1 MTLRAGDNLIDLST
15 PIVMGILNAT
25 PDSFYN
31 SSRLNTEDEAIAR
44 TEKML
49 NDGATIID
57 IGGYSTRPGAQEIS
71 SEEEIERVIPLIK
84 AIHNVFP
91 EAILSI
97 DSFRPSVVSKA
108 LETGATIVN
117 DISGFQDEEILDVTA
132 KYNAAY
138 ILMHMKGTP
147 QTMMGET
154 NYNNLF
160 GDIAQY
166 FTEKIN
172 TIRSKG
178 INDIILDPGFGFAKT
193 IEQNHHLLAN
203 SNGFN
208 IFDLPVLI
216 GISRKSMIYK
226 KLGITPEE
234 ALNGTIALNALALQ
248 NGAKILRVHD
258 VKEASEL
265 IKLLS

>member
-1 MTLRAGDNLIDLST
+1 
-15 PIVMGILNAT
+15 
-25 PDSFYN
+25 
-31 SSRLNTEDEAIAR
+31 
-44 TEKML
+44 
-49 NDGATIID
+49 
-57 IGGYSTRPGAQEIS
+57 
-71 SEEEIERVIPLIK
+71 
-84 AIHNVFP
+84 
-91 EAILSI
+91 
-97 DSFRPSVVSKA
+97 
-108 LETGATIVN
+108 
-117 DISGFQDEEILDVTA
+117 
-132 KYNAAY
+132 
-138 ILMHMKGTP
+138 MHMKGTA

-172 TIRSKG
+172 AIRSKG

-193 IEQNHHLLAN
+193 IEQNHQLLSN

-208 IFDLPVLI
+208 TFDLPVLI

-226 KLGITPEE
+226 KLGITPKE
-234 ALNGTIALNALALQ
+234 ALNGTIALNAIALQ